1 MRILSI
7 DSERTFVKSLEDA
20 GYDVYSEELGYKSG
34 SANIVTSPNDV
45 DAMFFN
51 LEKPACFDRLKWGT
65 LNTTFKAHIESLPSD
80 TLFKR
85 GDDMIPQYQ
94 LVTYNQINTLQSPFV
109 KNDIVK
115 AIEISGRP
123 LFVFLN
129 ASYMKHV
136 YQGPNFFNIKVG
148 YTRTEANTFKIFSG
162 IASLLPSLFKDEL
175 SIKMPM
181 RFKIELEYNIKYPNH
196 IDAISS
202 NTGEIFSRLFLHG
215 KGLVWLL
222 PEFISNEA
230 VALYLLQNLDKL
242 KKFVLQIMK

>member
-1 MRILSI
+1 MKILCI

-20 GYDVYSEELGYKSG
+20 GHNVYSEELGYKSG
-34 SANIVTSPNDV
+34 SAHIVTHPNEA
-45 DAMFFN
+45 DAIFFN

-80 TLFKR
+80 ALFKR
-85 GDDMIPQYQ
+85 GDEMIPQYQ
-94 LVTYNQINTLQSPFV
+94 LITYNQINTLRSPFV

-115 AIEISGRP
+115 AVEVNGRS

-136 YQGPNFFNIKVG
+136 YQVPNFFNIKVG
-148 YTRTEANTFKIFSG
+148 YSRTETNTYKIFSG

-175 SIKMPM
+175 SIKMPI
-181 RFKIELEYNIKYPNH
+181 RFKIELEFNIKYPNH
-196 IDAISS
+196 IDAIS
-202 NTGEIFSRLFLHG
+202 NDVRGIFSILFLHG

-222 PEFISNEA
+222 PEFIKNDA
-230 VALYLLQNLDKL
+230 VALYLLQNLDKI
-242 KKFVLQIMK
+242 KKFVLEIMN